1 MKWDKASVNT
11 RVFPHIPSSIFLD
24 GAAFAPTVGLAVA
37 FWQLRAF
44 LSQMDVPTKESY
56 TMAIV
61 GSDERVA
68 MARLP
73 LVCSSGAGTVGPS
86 VTTALWSAFSAS
98 VPLVDSALLKF
109 ESDLSLYDMFRNAK
123 PPEEIERTLE
133 RTAIKRTS
141 S

>member
-1 MKWDKASVNT
+1 
-11 RVFPHIPSSIFLD
+11 
-24 GAAFAPTVGLAVA
+24 
-37 FWQLRAF
+37 
-44 LSQMDVPTKESY
+44 MDVPAKESY

-109 ESDLSLYDMFRNAK
+109 ESDLSLYDMFCNAK

-133 RTAIKRTS
+133 RTVIKRTS

>member
-1 MKWDKASVNT
+1 M
-11 RVFPHIPSSIFLD
+11 
-24 GAAFAPTVGLAVA
+24 
-37 FWQLRAF
+37 
-44 LSQMDVPTKESY
+44 
-56 TMAIV
+56 
-61 GSDERVA
+61 
-68 MARLP
+68 
-73 LVCSSGAGTVGPS
+73 
-86 VTTALWSAFSAS
+86 SAFSAS

>member
-1 MKWDKASVNT
+1 
-11 RVFPHIPSSIFLD
+11 
-24 GAAFAPTVGLAVA
+24 
-37 FWQLRAF
+37 
-44 LSQMDVPTKESY
+44 MDVPAKESY

-73 LVCSSGAGTVGPS
+73 LVGSSGAGSVGPS

-133 RTAIKRTS
+133 RTVIKRTS